1 MEGPASNWPKTF
13 MGMITMR
20 KIALG
25 FAALGAVAATPAMA
39 ATATNTMPVSVNVIN
54 SCTVAATPMSFGA
67 PTAIGGSNIDTTS
80 TISLVCTNG
89 ASYDVALDQGLNAA
103 SGQRYMSNGAATPV
117 KIPYNIYSD
126 TGRSVAWGATS
137 GTGGNTVSGVAGVSG
152 AVSLTAYGR
161 IPSTAV
167 SVGAGSY
174 TDTVT
179 VTVTF

>member
-1 MEGPASNWPKTF
+1 
-13 MGMITMR
+13 MR
-20 KIALG
+20 NIFLG
-25 FAALGAVAATPAMA
+25 LAAVAAVASTPALA

-67 PTAIGGSNIDTTS
+67 PAAIGGSNIDSTS

-89 ASYDVALDQGLNAA
+89 ATYDVALDQGLNVA

-117 KIPYNIYSD
+117 TIPYGIYTD
-126 TGRSVAWGATS
+126 AARSAAWGSTS
-137 GTGGNTVSGVAGVSG
+137 GTNTVAGSAGTSG
-152 AVSLTAYGR
+152 AVTLTAYGR
-161 IPSTAV
+161 IPASAT
-167 SVGAGSY
+167 SVGAGAY

>member
-1 MEGPASNWPKTF
+1 
-13 MGMITMR
+13 MR
-20 KIALG
+20 NLAIAL
-25 FAALGAVAATPAMA
+25 AALGAVASTPALA

-54 SCTVAATPMSFGA
+54 SCTVAASPMSFGA
-67 PTAIGGSNIDTTS
+67 PSAIGGANVDTTS
-80 TISLVCTNG
+80 TITLQCTNG
-89 ASYDVALDQGLNAA
+89 ASYDVALDLGLNAA

-117 KIPYNIYSD
+117 KIPYNVYTDS
-126 TGRSVAWGATS
+126 GRTASWGNTS
-137 GTGGNTVSGVAGVSG
+137 GTDTVAGTAGTSG

-161 IPSTAV
+161 IPSTAT

>member
-1 MEGPASNWPKTF
+1 
-13 MGMITMR
+13 MR
-20 KIALG
+20 NLAIA
-25 FAALGAVAATPAMA
+25 FAALGAVASTPALA

-54 SCTVAATPMSFGA
+54 SCTVAASPMSFGA
-67 PTAIGGSNIDTTS
+67 PSAIGGANVDTTS
-80 TISLVCTNG
+80 TITLQCTNG
-89 ASYDVALDQGLNAA
+89 ASYDVALDLGLNAA

-117 KIPYNIYSD
+117 KIPYNVYTDS
-126 TGRSVAWGATS
+126 GRTTSWGNTS
-137 GTGGNTVSGVAGVSG
+137 GTDTVAGTAGTSG

-161 IPSTAV
+161 IPSTAT